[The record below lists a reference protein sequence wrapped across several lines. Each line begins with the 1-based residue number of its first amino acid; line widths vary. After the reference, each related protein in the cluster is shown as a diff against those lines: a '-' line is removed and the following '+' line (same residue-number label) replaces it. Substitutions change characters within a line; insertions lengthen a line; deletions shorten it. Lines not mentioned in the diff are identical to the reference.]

1 MNETAGEVYTPPF
14 YTYSLGGRIALMDA
28 VLAELTCESENKC
41 IYSACMH
48 MCMCVFVL
56 LVYVSRS
63 RKPMYNCV
71 KTARGELYLQLHIG
85 FFTP

>member
-48 MCMCVFVL
+48 MCMCVCVVSLCFTVKET
-56 LVYVSRS
+56 YVQLRENGSR
-63 RKPMYNCV
+63 
-71 KTARGELYLQLHIG
+71 
-85 FFTP
+85 